1 MPPMDVER
9 LQVFLQ
15 FTAVVLQTISCL
27 AIAGGFAFAA
37 ISFRQSRKATI
48 VANFTKLVELQMH
61 LRQMR
66 VDDPRLAHVYKHDV
80 EGFVNDGE
88 IRQYFFN
95 LMQISLF
102 EIAWFSHKH
111 GQITEDY
118 YQSWLSRMRI
128 IQKEDSFR
136 RMMRNPAMKIFH
148 DEFQQFIVQ
157 MMTED
162 QDSSNVEYPRRA

>member
-1 MPPMDVER
+1 MPLMNVDH
-9 LQVFLQ
+9 LQVILPFI
-15 FTAVVLQTISCL
+15 AVVLQSISCL
-27 AIAGGFAFAA
+27 AIAGGFLFAA
-37 ISFRQSRKATI
+37 ISFRQSRKATV

-66 VDDPRLAHVYKHDV
+66 VDDPRLAQVYRHDV

-128 IQKEDSFR
+128 IQKEESFR

-157 MMTED
+157 MMAED
-162 QDSSNVEYPRRA
+162 QNIEKIKYPRRV